1 MTFYEEIA
9 KLKGEDVKDDLEEN
23 DLLKVNVPS
32 HIKDNYVSDDEVKL
46 QIHKLVNSIN
56 SFDDLNKVELEI
68 EDRFGKIDNDL
79 KIYMNEQLFE
89 SFVKKLGVIK
99 VFDNNIY
106 REVIFDREF
115 SSKIDYED
123 LFIKSLDINKNFK
136 FSYKNNMLSVILY
149 YNKSNNHVVFDF
161 NKFFNEL

>member
-1 MTFYEEIA
+1 
-9 KLKGEDVKDDLEEN
+9 DDLEEN

-115 SSKIDYED
+115 SSKID
-123 LFIKSLDINKNFK
+123 
-136 FSYKNNMLSVILY
+136 
-149 YNKSNNHVVFDF
+149 
-161 NKFFNEL
+161 

>member
-1 MTFYEEIA
+1 M
-9 KLKGEDVKDDLEEN
+9 
-23 DLLKVNVPS
+23 
-32 HIKDNYVSDDEVKL
+32 
-46 QIHKLVNSIN
+46 
-56 SFDDLNKVELEI
+56 NKVELEI

-115 SSKIDYED
+115 SSKIG
-123 LFIKSLDINKNFK
+123 L
-136 FSYKNNMLSVILY
+136 
-149 YNKSNNHVVFDF
+149 
-161 NKFFNEL
+161 